1 MFYDWFLQTELLEGK
16 NMSIVHVENLTHFYG
31 DQLVFKDIEF
41 RLLNKEKVGLVGP
54 NGAGKS
60 TLLKILSV
68 LTVT

>member
-41 RLLNKEKVGLVGP
+41 RLLNKEKVVSGP
-54 NGAGKS
+54 KWSG
-60 TLLKILSV
+60 
-68 LTVT
+68 